1 MTELNPKKVSEYVI
15 AAFSEAHGMSVSDAR
30 EFIDRYGGTEYI
42 ERCYKSF
49 AHMMAPDMVKTLRRH
64 IEWAG
69 GTCPLIVRTDI

>member
-42 ERCYKSF
+42 ERCYKYS
-49 AHMMAPDMVKTLRRH
+49 
-64 IEWAG
+64 
-69 GTCPLIVRTDI
+69 RT

>member
-15 AAFSEAHGMSVSDAR
+15 ATFSEAHGMSVSDAR

-49 AHMMAPDMVKTLRRH
+49 AHMMAPDIDRKSV
-64 IEWAG
+64 
-69 GTCPLIVRTDI
+69 V